1 MSFLSVAGLRVA
13 LKEYES
19 DKVRE
24 RAGGAERIREIFGNK
39 ENLVTFHDVGGQQG
53 GAGWVA
59 LFQCLF
65 QGVSVEKRGMKRGN
79 ASATSQSASPHC
91 EAALSPK

>member
-1 MSFLSVAGLRVA
+1 MSFFAVAGLRVA

-24 RAGGAERIREIFGNK
+24 RTSGAERLREIFGNK
-39 ENLVTFHDVGGQQG
+39 ENLWLFHESGGQQG

-59 LFQCLF
+59 LFQSLF
-65 QGVSVEKRGMKRGN
+65 AGVSVEKRGMKRGN
-79 ASATSQSASPHC
+79 ASTMSK
-91 EAALSPK
+91 L